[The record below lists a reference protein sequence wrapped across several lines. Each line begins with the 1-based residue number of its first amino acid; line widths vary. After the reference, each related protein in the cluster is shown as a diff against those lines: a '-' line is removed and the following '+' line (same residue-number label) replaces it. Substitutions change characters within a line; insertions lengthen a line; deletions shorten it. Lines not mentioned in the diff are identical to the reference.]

1 MAESK
6 TRSTHPKRRS
16 LSPKT
21 RSIAPKTRSLAPKAT
36 SSPPRGRSIRPVSA
50 REEVEGGAP
59 AILVVEDDE
68 AARRLI
74 VRALRT
80 LFTVYDAPDGAEA
93 LRILER
99 VPPVACVVADV
110 MMPGMDGMTLAK
122 RMRADRRLKGV
133 PLVFVTAR
141 GEPTSVLEGIN
152 VGARH
157 YIQKPFKVKDLVEK
171 IRAVVHP
178 RG

>member
-1 MAESK
+1 MAPSK
-6 TRSTHPKRRS
+6 P
-16 LSPKT
+16 P
-21 RSIAPKTRSLAPKAT
+21 SIAPKSRSVAPKAP
-36 SSPPRGRSIRPVSA
+36 SKPPPGASILPVSA
-50 REEVEGGAP
+50 CEEHEGENAP
-59 AILVVEDDE
+59 AVLVVDDDN

-80 LFTVYDAPDGAEA
+80 LFTVYDAPDGREA

-122 RMRADRRLKGV
+122 TMRAEPRLKGV

-141 GEPTSVLEGIN
+141 GEASSVLEGIN

-171 IRAVVHP
+171 VRGVVHP
-178 RG
+178 ARR

>member
-1 MAESK
+1 M
-6 TRSTHPKRRS
+6 
-16 LSPKT
+16 
-21 RSIAPKTRSLAPKAT
+21 APKSRSLAPKAP
-36 SSPPRGRSIRPVSA
+36 SKPPRGRSILPVSA
-50 REEVEGGAP
+50 REEHEGDAP
-59 AILVVEDDE
+59 AVLVVEDDA

-122 RMRADRRLKGV
+122 KMRAEPRLRAV

-141 GEPTSVLEGIN
+141 GEASSVLEGIN
-152 VGARH
+152 LGARH

-171 IRAVVHP
+171 VRGVVHP
-178 RG
+178 TRR